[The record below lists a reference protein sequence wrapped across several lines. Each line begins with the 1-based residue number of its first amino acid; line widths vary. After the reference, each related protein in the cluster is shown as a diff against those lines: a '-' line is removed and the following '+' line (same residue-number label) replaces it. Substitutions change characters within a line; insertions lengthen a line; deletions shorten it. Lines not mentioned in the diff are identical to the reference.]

1 MFKKKIGN
9 SKFHEK
15 QPQYQLFVMFGVIF
29 IWKRLYILYIYILYI
44 YLHNTYIY
52 IYKNTYNIYTWKSKL
67 SSTHELNVMYRNK
80 WENQMTMRTLYK
92 NTTGFWCLCKYYINQ
107 SCLYRELSLSSTFL
121 ICSYT
126 YNIYIIYMYIY
137 IFIYIFIHLYIY
149 MSFWSAVVKIYP
161 FATLCWVNEDEN
173 IYIA

>member
-1 MFKKKIGN
+1 MESFSYGKD
-9 SKFHEK
+9 
-15 QPQYQLFVMFGVIF
+15 
-29 IWKRLYILYIYILYI
+29 YIYYTYIYYIYICI
-44 YLHNTYIY
+44 IHIY

-67 SSTHELNVMYRNK
+67 SSTLELNVMYRNK

-137 IFIYIFIHLYIY
+137 IFIYIFIYIY